1 MQINFVIFLK
11 FLSLT
16 NWKSKIISP
25 NALMRNCKLS
35 KREGDPEIGNIFFVD
50 LLEQHKF
57 KILRFCTIYAKNI
70 EDRED
75 LFQIEIEEKVQLLGE
90 TSE

>member
-35 KREGDPEIGNIFFVD
+35 KREGDPEIENIFC
-50 LLEQHKF
+50 
-57 KILRFCTIYAKNI
+57 RFT
-70 EDRED
+70 
-75 LFQIEIEEKVQLLGE
+75 
-90 TSE
+90 